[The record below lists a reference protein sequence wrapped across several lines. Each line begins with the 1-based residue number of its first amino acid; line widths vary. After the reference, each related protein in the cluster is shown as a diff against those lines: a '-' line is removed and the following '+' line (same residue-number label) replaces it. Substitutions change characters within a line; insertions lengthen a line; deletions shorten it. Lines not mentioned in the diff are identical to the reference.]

1 MNCSWTN
8 SHASTLKVLKKVL
21 SYICLI
27 ILLGCAMFPISKAS
41 AATEAD
47 PYLLG
52 GRWKMELIGWGKVRY
67 MNFYSDGTGIME
79 IPVAAISGIMYDNIG
94 FTWNTYPYG
103 HELFINISFTGEYG
117 DDYPWGWGVMDVPYK
132 ANTYKLL
139 WNPQFMILE
148 DWTHSGTDDRGFNVR
163 KSIYLTEKQPTYSF

>member
-47 PYLLG
+47 QYLMG

-67 MNFYSDGTGIME
+67 MNFYSDGIGIME
-79 IPVAAISGIMYDNIG
+79 VPYVESPSGIHGYYNYG
-94 FTWNTYPYG
+94 FTWHTYPYE
-103 HELFINISFTGEYG
+103 HELFISITFEG
-117 DDYPWGWGVMDVPYK
+117 DYPGYGWGVLDVPYK

-139 WNPQFMILE
+139 WNPQFMILQ
-148 DWTHSGTDDRGFNVR
+148 DWTHTGTDDRGFDLK